1 MFSDYLYYLLLFL
14 RLFFVASIINAVSP
28 LATGKDDL
36 SDIPLS
42 PSQRALFGL
51 DPSATPATPATPG
64 STYITPPRYTR
75 SPTPRS
81 SDRRRS
87 LSRATRRDSSF
98 GTSGS
103 PFSPNGSPLRQQAI
117 ESNVAR
123 RMSIESYPDY
133 GLSTS
138 SSNFNF
144 SRMPG
149 TPTPTSKNGIS
160 LNSKWLYEKSRGSPV
175 LDI

>member
-1 MFSDYLYYLLLFL
+1 M
-14 RLFFVASIINAVSP
+14 ATIINAVSP

-51 DPSATPATPATPG
+51 DPSATPATPG

-81 SDRRRS
+81 SDRRHS
-87 LSRATRRDSSF
+87 LSQATRRDNSL

-103 PFSPNGSPLRQQAI
+103 PFSPNGSPLRQKAI
-117 ESNVAR
+117 EGNVAR
-123 RMSIESYPDY
+123 RMSVGSYPDY
-133 GLSTS
+133 GISTS
-138 SSNFNF
+138 SSNFSL

-149 TPTPTSKNGIS
+149 TPTPMSKTGIN
-160 LNSKWLYEKSRGSPV
+160 LNSKWLYEKSRGSPI

>member
-1 MFSDYLYYLLLFL
+1 M
-14 RLFFVASIINAVSP
+14 AKIINAVSP
-28 LATGKDDL
+28 LAIGKDDL

-87 LSRATRRDSSF
+87 LSQVSRRDSSF
-98 GTSGS
+98 GASGS
-103 PFSPNGSPLRQQAI
+103 QFSPNGSPLRQQAI

-123 RMSIESYPDY
+123 RMSIGSYLDY
-133 GLSTS
+133 GMSTS
-138 SSNFNF
+138 SSNFSF
-144 SRMPG
+144 SRLPR
-149 TPTPTSKNGIS
+149 TPTPTGKTGIN
-160 LNSKWLYEKSRGSPV
+160 LNSKWLYEKSRGSPI